1 MGIHSSQGA
10 TSEQVV
16 MLAQAERIFP
26 CRNCMHAV
34 PAVKSDMAG
43 WWEDEEGGGVLRVAR
58 ILLR

>member
-1 MGIHSSQGA
+1 
-10 TSEQVV
+10 

-26 CRNCMHAV
+26 CRNCMHAA
-34 PAVKSDMAG
+34 PAVKSDMVG